1 MVSPAAVQKFG
12 ENFGRN
18 PVGTG
23 PFKFVE
29 WVPEDHLTIR
39 RFDSY
44 WEPGKPYLDE
54 IIYRP
59 VPDNTVRT
67 TMVRTGEVHII
78 DRPLAQDVPGLKAD
92 ANVKLL
98 EFESGGWY
106 GMQWWVDKPPF
117 DNPKLRQA
125 IAYAIDREELRRV
138 FWFGNGRV
146 AQGPI
151 GNGWAYHK
159 DLKGYTTDLDKAKQ
173 LLAEAGHPNGFSET
187 LVVQSLP
194 DQVRLGELIKSQLA
208 KINVTVNLETV
219 NPNDSYARVVARQ
232 TNWTLTNWTL
242 RPDPHGLLYIL
253 FHSKGFANTTGYK
266 NEQVDSLLE
275 QAMSSYDQ
283 ARRQQL
289 YFQAQ
294 ELIVQDAPYV
304 FFWHP
309 ASWYVL
315 NPKLQ
320 NFKYIP
326 DDVMRVRDLW
336 LSQ

>member
-1 MVSPAAVQKFG
+1 M
-12 ENFGRN
+12 
-18 PVGTG
+18 
-23 PFKFVE
+23 
-29 WVPEDHLTIR
+29 
-39 RFDSY
+39 
-44 WEPGKPYLDE
+44 
-54 IIYRP
+54 
-59 VPDNTVRT
+59 
-67 TMVRTGEVHII
+67 
-78 DRPLAQDVPGLKAD
+78 
-92 ANVKLL
+92 
-98 EFESGGWY
+98 
-106 GMQWWVDKPPF
+106 
-117 DNPKLRQA
+117 
-125 IAYAIDREELRRV
+125 
-138 FWFGNGRV
+138 
-146 AQGPI
+146 
-151 GNGWAYHK
+151 
-159 DLKGYTTDLDKAKQ
+159 
-173 LLAEAGHPNGFSET
+173 
-187 LVVQSLP
+187 
-194 DQVRLGELIKSQLA
+194 
-208 KINVTVNLETV
+208 
-219 NPNDSYARVVARQ
+219 VARQ

-336 LSQ
+336 LAQ